1 VFNHIFP
8 MQGSGDLKSLMMVLA
23 SEAEI
28 LLLEGPAV
36 AEDDIDAEIDSAIA
50 ALSPEEAAAVAE
62 GQVAIA
68 NQLNL
73 HYSHYSLQGEN

>member
-1 VFNHIFP
+1 

-36 AEDDIDAEIDSAIA
+36 AEDDIDAEIDPAIA

-62 GQVAIA
+62 GQVAIT
-68 NQLNL
+68 NQFTFQ
-73 HYSHYSLQGEN
+73 YSHYSLQGEN